1 LRKLNYLPW
10 LNTKLTLQF
19 TTYTNSMAA
28 YQLRRL
34 RPQRVGQRCHLSAV
48 VAYVL
53 TMKETTMKRRLV
65 SLGGT
70 ILLGLGMSAAY
81 AEDADAALNRA
92 AAERVAVGTCATCH
106 GPHGHSFS
114 PKFPVLAGQHAGY
127 LVAQLQA
134 FKAQTRGDPD
144 ALGYMWGMA
153 APLSDQLMASLAD
166 YYSRQSP
173 IAGPA
178 GAAALITRGEEIYQK
193 GDAGAG
199 IPPCGVCH
207 GATAAGTDGL
217 SPTRGSARAIPDQAI
232 ALVPEQHAQRRG
244 DARCGPRPATQRHGG
259 SGDLSAVA
267 RSLNATPAAI
277 HLIGAST
284 GPWYS
289 TAGNPKQGTHPTPLV
304 RAGTDRRRHGTSLPA
319 RRGMKS
325 QPPVN

>member
-1 LRKLNYLPW
+1 
-10 LNTKLTLQF
+10 
-19 TTYTNSMAA
+19 
-28 YQLRRL
+28 
-34 RPQRVGQRCHLSAV
+34 
-48 VAYVL
+48 
-53 TMKETTMKRRLV
+53 MKRRLV

-207 GATAAGTDGL
+207 GATAAGTADYPRLAGQHVQYLIKQLRSFQNNMRNVAVMHGVARGL
-217 SPTRGSARAIPDQAI
+217 QLNDM
-232 ALVPEQHAQRRG
+232 E
-244 DARCGPRPATQRHGG
+244 
-259 SGDLSAVA
+259 AVA
-267 RSLNATPAAI
+267 TYLQSL
-277 HLIGAST
+277 
-284 GPWYS
+284 GP
-289 TAGNPKQGTHPTPLV
+289 
-304 RAGTDRRRHGTSLPA
+304 
-319 RRGMKS
+319 
-325 QPPVN
+325 